1 MSEIAIIGKIVGAS
15 VVNEIP
21 EPARSVRKEE
31 LHESVDRPERL
42 LGTTYKV
49 KTPLSDHALYVTV
62 NDIEIGGQR
71 RPFEIFV
78 NSKAMD
84 NFQWI
89 VALTRIVSAVFRK
102 GGEVAFLVDEL
113 KNVFDPKGGYWR
125 KGKYLP
131 SLVCEIGLVL
141 EAHLEGL
148 GLLDR
153 EDAPR
158 STVSSDSRDRD
169 ARATC
174 AKCGG
179 EVAVAGG
186 CSTCLFCGDSRC
198 G

>member
-1 MSEIAIIGKIVGAS
+1 MSDVAIIGKIVGAS
-15 VVNEIP
+15 VVNKIP
-21 EPARSVRKEE
+21 ESARAAPKDA
-31 LHESVDRPERL
+31 LHEAVDRPERL

-49 KTPLSDHALYVTV
+49 KTPLSDHALYVTI
-62 NDIEIGGQR
+62 NDIEIGGQK

-131 SLVCEIGLVL
+131 SLVCEIGMVL
-141 EAHLEGL
+141 EDHMLGL
-148 GLLDR
+148 GMISID
-153 EDAPR
+153 DPKKA
-158 STVSSDSRDRD
+158 VSLVSEKKGPI
-169 ARATC
+169 C
-174 AKCGG
+174 QKCGG
-179 EVAVAGG
+179 KIVVSGG
-186 CSTCLFCGDSRC
+186 CSSCSSCGDSRC
-198 G
+198 S

>member
-1 MSEIAIIGKIVGAS
+1 MSDVAIIGKIVGAS
-15 VVNEIP
+15 VVNKIP
-21 EPARSVRKEE
+21 ESARAAPKDA
-31 LHESVDRPERL
+31 LHEAVDRPERL

-49 KTPLSDHALYVTV
+49 KTPLSDHALYVTI
-62 NDIEIGGQR
+62 NDIEIGGQK

-131 SLVCEIGLVL
+131 SLVCEIGMVL
-141 EAHLEGL
+141 EEHMLGL
-148 GLLDR
+148 GMISSD
-153 EDAPR
+153 EPKDEPKA
-158 STVSSDSRDRD
+158 VSSVSEKKGPI
-169 ARATC
+169 C
-174 AKCGG
+174 QKCGG
-179 EVAVAGG
+179 EIVVSGG
-186 CSTCLFCGDSRC
+186 CSTCQNCGDSKC